1 LDPRDHLVMDS
12 LKEISDKQRDL
23 KKKLKVSFV
32 NEPGLATIL

>member
-1 LDPRDHLVMDS
+1 MMDS

-32 NEPGLATIL
+32 GEPGKFFFVLILN